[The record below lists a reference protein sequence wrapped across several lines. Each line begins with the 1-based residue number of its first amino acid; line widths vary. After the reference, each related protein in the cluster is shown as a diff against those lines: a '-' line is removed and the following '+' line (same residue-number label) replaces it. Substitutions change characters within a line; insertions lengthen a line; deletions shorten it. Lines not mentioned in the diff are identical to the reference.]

1 MINLDTSS
9 RVSLQLDSM
18 IKDITKEIVNVRR
31 EIHKNPELGMNEH
44 KTAKIVE
51 ENLKELGLE
60 IETGIGKTGVVALL
74 RGKENGRTILLRADM
89 DALPIDEQADVLF
102 KSEVPGVM
110 HACGHDVHTSILIGA
125 AKVLSQMTDEIKGNI
140 KFVFQPAEEC
150 NPTGGANYMIED
162 GVLQNPK
169 VDAAVALHVWDIPVG
184 KVALKTGVMMAQSDR
199 IFIKIKGKSAH
210 GSAPH
215 QGADAIVAAGH
226 VITALQTIVS
236 RNINPLDSAVV
247 TLGVIRG
254 GYRYN
259 VIPDGVE
266 MEGTVRTFAPEVA
279 GMMPVRIES
288 VIKNICQALGCD
300 YEFKYVLG
308 YPLTYNDK
316 ELTNEVIEGLKEY
329 IGEENVLIPERP
341 ATGAEDFS
349 FFNKHVPC
357 TFMWAGCKSEINEN
371 SCVLHNPN
379 FICDERVIPV
389 GIKSMCAAALKL
401 IGENK

>member
-1 MINLDTSS
+1 MINLDNNSM
-9 RVSLQLDSM
+9 VSLQLDSM
-18 IKDITKEIVNVRR
+18 IGDIAEEVINIRR
-31 EIHKNPELGMNEH
+31 EIHRFPELGMNEH

-51 ENLKELGLE
+51 ESLQDLGLE
-60 IETGIGKTGVVALL
+60 IETGVGKTGVVALL
-74 RGKENGRTILLRADM
+74 RGGKPGKTILLRADM
-89 DALPIDEQADVLF
+89 DALPIDEQTDVPF

-110 HACGHDVHTSILIGA
+110 HACGHDVHTSVLIGA
-125 AKVLSQMTDEIKGNI
+125 AKILSQMKDQISGNI

-184 KVALKTGVMMAQSDR
+184 KVALKTGAMMAQSDR

-236 RNINPLDSAVV
+236 RNVNPLESAVV
-247 TLGVIRG
+247 TLGVIKG

-259 VIPDGVE
+259 VIPDGVD
-266 MEGTVRTFAPEVA
+266 MEGTVRTFAPEIA
-279 GMMPVRIES
+279 EMMPGRIES
-288 VIKNICQALGCD
+288 IIKNISEALGCD
-300 YEFKYVLG
+300 YEFKYVPG
-308 YPLTYNDK
+308 YPMTYNNE
-316 ELTNEVIEGLKEY
+316 ELTKEITEGLREY
-329 IGEENVLIPERP
+329 MGEENVVIPERP

-357 TFMWAGCKSEINEN
+357 TFMWVGCKSEINED

-379 FICDERVIPV
+379 FICDERAIPV
-389 GIKSMCAAALKL
+389 GIKTMCAAALKL
-401 IGENK
+401 VGGER

>member
-9 RVSLQLDSM
+9 RMGLQLDSM
-18 IKDITKEIVNVRR
+18 IEDITEEIINIRR
-31 EIHKNPELGMNEH
+31 EIHKHPELGMNEH
-44 KTAKIVE
+44 KTAKIVQE
-51 ENLKELGLE
+51 SLKGLGLE
-60 IETGIGKTGVVALL
+60 VETGVGKTGVVAVL
-74 RGKENGRTILLRADM
+74 RGKENGKTILLRADM
-89 DALPIDEQADVLF
+89 DALPIDEQTDVLF

-110 HACGHDVHTSILIGA
+110 HACGHDVHTSILIGT
-125 AKVLSQMTDEIKGNI
+125 AKVLSQMKDEIRGNI

-162 GVLQNPK
+162 GVLENPK

-199 IFIKIKGKSAH
+199 IFIKVKGKSAH

-236 RNINPLDSAVV
+236 RNVNPLDSAVV

-266 MEGTVRTFAPEVA
+266 IEGTVRTFAPEVA
-279 GMMPVRIES
+279 NMMPGRIES
-288 VIKNICQALGCD
+288 IIKNICVALGCD

-308 YPLTYNDK
+308 YPLTYNDE
-316 ELTNEVIEGLKEY
+316 ELTKEVIKGLNEY
-329 IGEENVLIPERP
+329 LGEKSIVIPERP
-341 ATGAEDFS
+341 ATGAEDFA
-349 FFNKHVPC
+349 FFNKHIPC
-357 TFMWAGCKSEINEN
+357 TFMWVGCKSDLNEN

-379 FICDERVIPV
+379 FICDERVIPI

-401 IGENK
+401 GDI

>member
-9 RVSLQLDSM
+9 RVNLQLDSM
-18 IKDITKEIVNVRR
+18 IEDITKEIVNIRR
-31 EIHKNPELGMNEH
+31 EIHKHPELGMNEH

-51 ENLKELGLE
+51 ENLKGLGLE
-60 IETGIGKTGVVALL
+60 IETGVGKTGVVALL
-74 RGKENGRTILLRADM
+74 RGKESGKTILLRADM

-125 AKVLSQMTDEIKGNI
+125 AKVLSQMKDEIKGNI

-162 GVLQNPK
+162 GVLKNPK
-169 VDAAVALHVWDIPVG
+169 VDAAIALHVWDIPVG

-236 RNINPLDSAVV
+236 RNVNPLDSAVV

-266 MEGTVRTFAPEVA
+266 IEGTVRTFAPEVA
-279 GMMPVRIES
+279 NMIPGRIES
-288 VIKNICQALGCD
+288 VIKNICEALGCD

-308 YPLTYNDK
+308 YPLTYNDE
-316 ELTNEVIEGLKEY
+316 ELTKEVIEGLREY
-329 IGEENVLIPERP
+329 IDEKNIVIPERP

-349 FFNKHVPC
+349 FFNKYIPC
-357 TFMWAGCKSEINEN
+357 TFMWVGCKSEINEN

-389 GIKSMCAAALKL
+389 GIKSMCAVALKL
-401 IGENK
+401 GGV